1 MITQGDMWLIGA
13 AFLMMCADVVSGFLK
28 ACLQHDVSSTKMRA
42 GLLHK
47 AMLCVIVGA
56 VAFLQV
62 AAQRSGYDFGVPAL
76 ACVCGYICIMEF
88 ASVVENVAEG
98 YPDFKY
104 TRLYRLLKGDSDG
117 SDSRED

>member
-1 MITQGDMWLIGA
+1 MITSGDMWLISA
-13 AFLMMCADVVSGFLK
+13 ALLMMCADVVSGFLK

-62 AAQRSGYDFGVPAL
+62 AAQRSGYDFGIPAL
-76 ACVCGYICIMEF
+76 ACVCGYVCIMEF

-98 YPDFKY
+98 YPEFQETK
-104 TRLYRLLKGDSDG
+104 LYKLLKGDSG
-117 SDSRED
+117 NEEDRQ